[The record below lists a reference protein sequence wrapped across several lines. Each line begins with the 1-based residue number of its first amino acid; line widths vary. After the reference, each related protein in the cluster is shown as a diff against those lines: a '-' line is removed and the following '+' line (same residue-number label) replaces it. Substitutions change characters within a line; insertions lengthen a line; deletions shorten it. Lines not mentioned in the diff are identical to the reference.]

1 MNRLK
6 KPDLDPTEVYQACM
20 DGVSDPGVLARFG
33 VSKATFDALALQ
45 YDAYAAANQ
54 LYKFVPSDYAQPQQL
69 VFAGLAKGE
78 LMDLY
83 SMHMVGD
90 KTAGR
95 AYYDRLITLPPNGK
109 CPYCWFGQ
117 VSTLDHFLAKSRYPA
132 FAVLPANLVPSCS
145 DCNKGKGSSVLVEA
159 EQIPHPYFAEAAIE
173 TDAWLFAEIAATSPA
188 TAGFSVRIP
197 NGWPPDLGLRV
208 RNYFRDLQLA
218 KRFAIEA
225 ASEIVSVGDMFKEL
239 SSPEMRRTVVA
250 ATAKSERQHRTN
262 SWRAALYEAL
272 AASAWF
278 IGGGYAVP

>member
-1 MNRLK
+1 MKRLK
-6 KPDLDPTEVYQACM
+6 KPNLDPTVVYQACM
-20 DGVSDPGVLARFG
+20 DGVSDPGLLARFD
-33 VSKATFDALALQ
+33 VSKTAFDALALQ
-45 YDAYAAANQ
+45 YDTYAAANQ
-54 LYKFVPSDYAQPQQL
+54 LYKFVPSDHAKPQQL
-69 VFAGLAKGE
+69 VFAGLAKCE

-90 KTAGR
+90 SAGR
-95 AYYDRLITLPPNGK
+95 AYYDELITLPPNGK

-132 FAVLPANLVPSCS
+132 FAVLPANLVPSCT

-173 TDAWLFAEIAATSPA
+173 TDAWLFAEIVATSPA
-188 TAGFSVRIP
+188 TAGFSVRVP
-197 NGWPPDLGLRV
+197 NTWPPDLGLRV
-208 RNYFRDLQLA
+208 RNYFEDLELA

-239 SSPEMRRTVVA
+239 PSPEMRKAIVA
-250 ATAKSERQHRTN
+250 AAAKTERQHRTN

-278 IGGGYAVP
+278 VGGGYAVA